1 MIFNIKFKNF
11 FQNLKVVTLN
21 LKVVTLNLKV
31 VTLNLK
37 VVTLSLKSP
46 HDINIFL
53 LSKQVYKQDNKQV
66 YKQVLSIGQKNFFVE
81 NFFYSDIDSIKNL
94 NPVIRLPIFKSL
106 YFTLKF
112 VLSFISSMD
121 LLRIFLLKIFTFIY
135 SLSAIP
141 KYERSSSKDMSNSP
155 LKL

>member
-11 FQNLKVVTLN
+11 FQNLKVLTLN
-21 LKVVTLNLKV
+21 LKVLTLC
-31 VTLNLK
+31 
-37 VVTLSLKSP
+37 LKSP
-46 HDINIFL
+46 HDINVFL

-81 NFFYSDIDSIKNL
+81 NFFYSDIDLIENL
-94 NPVIRLPIFKSL
+94 NPVILLPAFKSL
-106 YFTLKF
+106 YSTLKF
-112 VLSFISSMD
+112 VLSFISSID
-121 LLRIFLLKIFTFIY
+121 FLRTSLLKIFTFIY

-141 KYERSSSKDMSNSP
+141 KYERSSSKDILNSP